1 MSYSFQC
8 SDKKL
13 MPFLT
18 LHWKLYDIHIH
29 QGNMP
34 EAKQELGIILGID
47 PKNLDAQKKL
57 EKLSK

>member
-1 MSYSFQC
+1 
-8 SDKKL
+8 
-13 MPFLT
+13 
-18 LHWKLYDIHIH
+18 
-29 QGNMP
+29 MP